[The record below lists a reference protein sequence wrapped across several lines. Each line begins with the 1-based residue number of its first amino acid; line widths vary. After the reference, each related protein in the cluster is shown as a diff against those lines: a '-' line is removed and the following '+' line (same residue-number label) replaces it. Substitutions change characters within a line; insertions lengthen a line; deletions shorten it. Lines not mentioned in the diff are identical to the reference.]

1 MVDITNIEV
10 TGWEAAIRGMRNP
23 MNSWSASDSWF
34 GCRQGDYGHT
44 EGALCHETCKGD
56 CCYCI
61 GKNDLDLMKRLVKA
75 GTDHSKFMRMIV
87 VTFDLTAPL
96 YLWKEVDTYKVGT
109 VRNSC
114 STMHKIMS
122 KMFTIDDFSCDHLSA
137 TGRKTLQDVI
147 AYLNLVRTSYLN
159 TADKDIKKDLWWDI
173 IQLLPSSYN
182 QKATMLVNYAVLS
195 NWYHARKNHKL
206 DEWHKICDW
215 IKLLPASELIT
226 SEF

>member
-34 GCRQGDYGHT
+34 GCRQGDYGPDSPAEKNGLKVGDIIT
-44 EGALCHETCKGD
+44 KMDSKEYTGET
-56 CCYCI
+56 
-61 GKNDLDLMKRLVKA
+61 MQ
-75 GTDHSKFMRMIV
+75 
-87 VTFDLTAPL
+87 DLT
-96 YLWKEVDTYKVGT
+96 YTIKSSKVGT

-215 IKLLPASELIT
+215 IKSLPASELIT
-226 SEF
+226 GEF